1 MNMEIIFSP
10 GFTTCPE
17 CGSRLV
23 LYKTERR
30 VVKSVDYGFTA
41 VHRPMICRHDGTIF
55 RLERICEIVSPHCAY
70 ANDVMLE
77 SATRRYIDGRSSSEI
92 ALDMH
97 NGISER
103 HVRRLSNTA
112 LDIFPVI
119 HSRNADKLRSSI
131 KSYILQIDG
140 ITDSDFSMIVAV
152 RDSTSDFVLHVNRCS
167 SESEESMKAVLRDV
181 KESFGDPSGIT
192 CDMRSGIISAAQSVF
207 PETPI
212 RICLMHFLRGL
223 GKDLLLDLHT
233 DLGIMI
239 NRTGIKSTLKS
250 ILNNMPDYDQKT
262 LDDIANGYS
271 SDRYNV
277 EIMSVRR
284 ILEKLIGSTGSS
296 GYGFPFSLKHMNFY
310 LACLEAKNGLTGLSG
325 KIVSG
330 KAKEYVK
337 SIMDTVAAI
346 TDNHSISATG
356 RNLGSVNALFQSMR
370 RAFKVPRVGKLSDEI
385 PDDGSIHDRCSLI
398 VEHMEVFLHAGIPS
412 HIRTAAK
419 IIMERYRRRERMLF
433 CQQR

>member
-23 LYKTERR
+23 LYKTEIR

-41 VHRPMICRHDGTIF
+41 VHRPMICRHDKIVF
-55 RLERICEIVSPHCAY
+55 RSERISGIVSPHCTY

-131 KSYILQIDG
+131 KAYILQIDG
-140 ITDSDFSMIVAV
+140 TTDSDFSMIVAV
-152 RDSTSDFVLHVNRCS
+152 RDSISDFVLHVNRCS

-181 KESFGDPSGIT
+181 KERFGDPSGIT

-346 TDNHSISATG
+346 TDNYSISATG